1 MNNQSNVTIT
11 ELYKVIIYHHASL
24 LTNPHSGSSSHLI
37 WSTIIGIFNL
47 LIVTGRL
54 SIVSN
59 HIDNVSKLLNILLT
73 EDLRIHH
80 VPVSHYT
87 ASMISPPCGDCTYLP
102 ICLHKDEEK
111 EEKEDCPGQTA
122 NTGKIILNYLKLF
135 YWEIGIWYYPMFI
148 CLCL

>member
-87 ASMISPPCGDCTYLP
+87 ASMISPPCGQCQEIAPTYLSAYTKMRRRKKRR
-102 ICLHKDEEK
+102 IARD
-111 EEKEDCPGQTA
+111 
-122 NTGKIILNYLKLF
+122 KLL
-135 YWEIGIWYYPMFI
+135 IQGR
-148 CLCL
+148 

>member
-1 MNNQSNVTIT
+1 MPACLLILTLDPAVTQ
-11 ELYKVIIYHHASL
+11 YGQL
-24 LTNPHSGSSSHLI
+24 LL
-37 WSTIIGIFNL
+37 GIFNL

-111 EEKEDCPGQTA
+111 EEKEDCWD
-122 NTGKIILNYLKLF
+122 KLIIQ
-135 YWEIGIWYYPMFI
+135 GR
-148 CLCL
+148 

>member
-87 ASMISPPCGDCTYLP
+87 ASMISPPCGHCQESAPTYLP
-102 ICLHKDEEK
+102 AYTKMRRRKKMRIARD
-111 EEKEDCPGQTA
+111 
-122 NTGKIILNYLKLF
+122 KLL
-135 YWEIGIWYYPMFI
+135 IQGR
-148 CLCL
+148 